1 MVNASTNPAAAG
13 SKGQR
18 PCPAIRGFISPADC
32 GEQRGSKLDCPAE
45 CPFFPFGSAG
55 GDELWVKT
63 DSAWTK
69 KAIDYVIARVGR
81 PVFERRLKEVTLPM
95 GSRQRDLHGALYTA
109 VQLFLFVDRDA
120 AGRTLADRWEA
131 EAWTGLNNDE
141 RVMLR
146 CRRTA
151 QLTVVEVQSAVPDLG
166 LRCLDLLE
174 AAAEPFLLLDRGA
187 AQSVVRFTR
196 ILTWVVR
203 LPHAARLAAT
213 ALEVALAIW
222 PAWRSEVER
231 QFEEARQA
239 SPELMLK
246 RFLAENPAGAAR
258 LIAELNARHRLDLL
272 DAYDLNLCMAVYR
285 LTGGSHA
292 QVETVLRGLSDFT
305 PHEVTV
311 PPNEPEPVAAF
322 TWAIPTGTTTAPSG
336 SPPANNTL
344 GLVRLYEDA
353 LVVDTTSRPKHA
365 LARQL
370 VEKHFGALV
379 AFLKETMVDRDQA
392 VRAQQARESTLRQAE
407 AAVYGGAGAGAAS
420 AAENAA
426 ARAER
431 RRQIEAA
438 HADRCR
444 TFLDEPL
451 PALDGLSPRVAA
463 AKPELRPRL
472 VELMKGYLQKVA
484 RQNLDEGMSLS
495 LDPVLDELGLSELK

>member
-1 MVNASTNPAAAG
+1 MANASTNPAAAG
-13 SKGQR
+13 GKGQR
-18 PCPAIRGFISPADC
+18 PCPATRGFISPADC

-81 PVFERRLKEVTLPM
+81 PGFERRLKEVTLPM
-95 GSRQRDLHGALYTA
+95 GSRQLDLHGALYTA

-120 AGRTLADRWEA
+120 AGRTLADRWEG

-141 RVMLR
+141 RVMGR
-146 CRRTA
+146 CRRAA
-151 QLTVVEVQSAVPDLG
+151 QLTVVEVQSAVPALG

-174 AAAEPFLLLDRGA
+174 PAAEPFLMLDRGA

-203 LPHAARLAAT
+203 LPHAVRLAPT

-222 PAWRSEVER
+222 PAWRSEMER
-231 QFEEARQA
+231 RFEEARPA
-239 SPELMLK
+239 RPELTLK

-292 QVETVLRGLSDFT
+292 QVETVLRGISDFT
-305 PHEVTV
+305 PREVTV

-322 TWAIPTGTTTAPSG
+322 TWALPAEATAAPRG
-336 SPPANNTL
+336 GPPPNATL
-344 GLVRLYEDA
+344 GLVRLFEDA
-353 LVVDTTSRPKHA
+353 LVVDTTSRPKHV

-370 VEKHFGALV
+370 VEKHFGTLV
-379 AFLKETMVDRDQA
+379 AFLKESMVDRDQA
-392 VRAQQARESTLRQAE
+392 VRAQQARENTLRQAE
-407 AAVYGGAGAGAAS
+407 AAVYGGARPGAAS
-420 AAENAA
+420 ADEVAA
-426 ARAER
+426 AQAAR
-431 RRQIEAA
+431 RQQIEAA
-438 HADRCR
+438 HQDRSR

-451 PALDGLSPRVAA
+451 PALEGLSPRVAA
-463 AKPELRPRL
+463 TKPELRPRL
-472 VELMKGYLQKVA
+472 VELMKGYLQRVA
-484 RQNLDEGMSLS
+484 RQNHDEGMSLN
-495 LDPVLDELGLSELK
+495 LDPALDELGLSELK